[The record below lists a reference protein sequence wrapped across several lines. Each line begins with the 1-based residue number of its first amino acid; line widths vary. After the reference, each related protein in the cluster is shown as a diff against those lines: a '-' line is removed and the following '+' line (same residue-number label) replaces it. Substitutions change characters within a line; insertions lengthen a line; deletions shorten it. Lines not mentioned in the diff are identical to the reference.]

1 MKSDIEKFI
10 RDCKMCS
17 RNKHVNKSNEAPM
30 SKTNIPQ
37 GPLVEVMIDFVGPFQ
52 EAQHHKFRYA
62 LQIQDVF
69 SRFLIF

>member
-17 RNKHVNKSNEAPM
+17 RNMLINTSNEAPM

-37 GPLVEVMIDFVGPFQ
+37 GPLVEVMINFVVPFQ
-52 EAQHHKFRYA
+52 EALHHKFRYS